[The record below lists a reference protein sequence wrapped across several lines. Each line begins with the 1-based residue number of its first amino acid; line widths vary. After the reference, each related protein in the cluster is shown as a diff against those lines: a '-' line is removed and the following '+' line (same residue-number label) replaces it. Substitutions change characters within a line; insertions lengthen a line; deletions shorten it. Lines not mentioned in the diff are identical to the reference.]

1 VEDDM
6 QELEPTWG
14 RTIAVWW
21 LIFWR
26 GLLGSMLLG
35 GVIGFIF
42 GFVAAMSGMSPQQ
55 IATISPFLGAA
66 VALPW
71 AILVVK
77 MALQKTYSDFRI
89 ALVPRT

>member
-1 VEDDM
+1 M

-26 GLLGSMLLG
+26 GLLGSMVLG

-42 GFVAAMSGMSPQQ
+42 GFLAAMSGMTVQQ
-55 IATISPFLGAA
+55 IQTISPFLGVI

-71 AILVVK
+71 AVLVVR
-77 MALQKTYSDFRI
+77 MALRKHYSDFRI
-89 ALVPRT
+89 ALVPRP

>member
-1 VEDDM
+1 MNDM
-6 QELEPTWG
+6 HELEPTWG

-35 GVIGFIF
+35 GVIGFVF
-42 GFVAAMSGMSPQQ
+42 GFTAALSGMSPQT
-55 IATISPFLGAA
+55 IAAISPFLGAL

-71 AILVVK
+71 AVLVVQ
-77 MALQKTYSDFRI
+77 MALRKQYSDFRI
-89 ALVPRT
+89 ALLPRT